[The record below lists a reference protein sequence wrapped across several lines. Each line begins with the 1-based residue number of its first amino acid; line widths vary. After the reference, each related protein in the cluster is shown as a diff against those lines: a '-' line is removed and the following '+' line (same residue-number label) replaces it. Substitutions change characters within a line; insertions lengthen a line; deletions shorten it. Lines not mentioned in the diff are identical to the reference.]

1 VIGCGNCAKARLAR
15 GLGSGQALVPE
26 GNVPDW
32 ATWSSGGPISHGS
45 NNITATYEPHYVY
58 PGGQQA
64 NDIEGEPG
72 ALWIGKPFKFNENGV
87 AFHGFG
93 DAAVS
98 SGPVRITAN
107 IVSSVGPTVTAA
119 IGAGMGA
126 YFAPQHRAVGSL
138 LGALAGGILG
148 LIFSPG

>member
-1 VIGCGNCAKARLAR
+1 MIGCGNCKR

-26 GNVPDW
+26 GAVPDW

-45 NNITATYEPHYVY
+45 GNVKYDLEQRFVY

-64 NDIEGEPG
+64 NAIEGEPG
-72 ALWIGKPFKFNENGV
+72 ALWTGKPFRFNENGI
-87 AFHGFG
+87 AFQGFG

-98 SGPVRITAN
+98 SGPVRVTAN
-107 IVSSVGPTVTAA
+107 VVSSIGPTVTMA

-126 YFAPQHRAVGSL
+126 VFAPQHRAVGSL